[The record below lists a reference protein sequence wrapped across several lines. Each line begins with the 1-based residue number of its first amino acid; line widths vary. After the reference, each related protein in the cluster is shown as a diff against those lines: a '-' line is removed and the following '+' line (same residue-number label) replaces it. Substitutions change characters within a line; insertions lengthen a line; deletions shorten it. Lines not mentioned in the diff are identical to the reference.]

1 MTDIDRIITAG
12 FVFFGLICTVCALCF
27 ILVHLYMHFK
37 NRITKLE
44 HKNEKL
50 QAELYAKEKKL
61 SEIRA
66 ADNERFNYFNAVFT
80 TMKDG
85 IVVLSGT
92 GEPVFVNPAAQDF
105 LHIDKRIFL
114 KNDTSFY
121 GDFYAEINV
130 LCMEVYK
137 TGRDAAF
144 EYSVE
149 DRFFS
154 VSAFRICDRYKPSV
168 YLGVLALISDISQA
182 RRVEQRRKEFVRDV
196 SHEFRTPMT
205 LISGYAQMLRMWNE
219 VTHEE
224 RTKALDIIEQETK
237 RLKKLVS
244 ELLTLSA
251 ADRDENEEKTENA
264 YVDIEAVIDQIIWT
278 MEDAAARKSIT
289 LISDVQLDYPLLR
302 ANEQFIYQMLLNLID
317 NAVTYNKEGGSVH
330 IGAHN
335 DAQTVFI
342 TVADTGK
349 GMEEKH
355 CKRIFEPFYRIDQ
368 DRNSGSGGTGIGL
381 SIVGRIVQ
389 RMKGTVSVKSE
400 PEKGS
405 TFFIELP
412 ICRSISE

>member
-1 MTDIDRIITAG
+1 MTDIDRIIAAG
-12 FVFFGLICTVCALCF
+12 FVFFALICTVCVLCF

-37 NRITKLE
+37 NRIAKLE
-44 HKNEKL
+44 KKNEKL
-50 QAELYAKEKKL
+50 QGELHAKEKKL

-66 ADNERFNYFNAVFT
+66 ADNERFNYFNAIFT

-85 IVVLSGT
+85 IVVLSGN
-92 GEPVFVNPAAQDF
+92 GEPILVNPAARDF

-121 GDFYAEINV
+121 GNFYAETSA
-130 LCMEVYK
+130 LCMNVYK
-137 TGRDAAF
+137 TGRDETF

-168 YLGVLALISDISQA
+168 YLGVLALISDISEA

-205 LISGYAQMLRMWNE
+205 LISGYAQMLRMWDE

-251 ADRDENEEKTENA
+251 ADRGENEEKTEST

-278 MEDAAARKSIT
+278 MEDAAARKSIK
-289 LISDVQLDYPLLR
+289 LISDVKLDYPLLR
-302 ANEQFIYQMLLNLID
+302 ANEQFMYQMLLNLID

-330 IGAHN
+330 ICAHN
-335 DAQTVFI
+335 NTEKVFI

-349 GMEEKH
+349 GMREKH

-381 SIVGRIVQ
+381 SIVARIVQ

-405 TFFIELP
+405 IFCIELP
-412 ICRSISE
+412 I